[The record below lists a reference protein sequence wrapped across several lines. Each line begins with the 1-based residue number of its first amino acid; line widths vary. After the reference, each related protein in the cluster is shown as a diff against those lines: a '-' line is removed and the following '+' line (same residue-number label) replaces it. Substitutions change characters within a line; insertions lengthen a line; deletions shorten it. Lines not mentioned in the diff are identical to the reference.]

1 MLRQREPQSS
11 LPVFADVGELNIKRA
26 KVELLLDC
34 IFFFLFLFSLL
45 LKFPGKASVSQD
57 LKDVSGRGVSQRVQN
72 DRELF
77 GGRDSPL
84 SPQGGGG
91 GVARGTAGRST
102 SRGARAPVALH
113 PRSR

>member
-1 MLRQREPQSS
+1 M
-11 LPVFADVGELNIKRA
+11 PVFADVGELNIKRA

-34 IFFFLFLFSLL
+34 IFFFFLFLFSLL

-91 GVARGTAGRST
+91 RVARGTAGRST